1 MSEAASAKPPRRD
14 PTALHHII
22 GDGRL
27 HHSSRWVVGAAQRHF
42 VGEHVPD
49 PVASPRVTTSV
60 FPFECNIIP
69 IHPGY
74 TNNRHAPHT
83 EYQVLTRGEGSGRL
97 ERAAF
102 AGLSRVP
109 KAQDCTMKKASSR
122 PSRRTPHASH
132 ITLSR
137 MPGPRSTVHA
147 DALHAR
153 HMAHACV
160 RAAAGTLCVFPGAG
174 LLSTGEDWCLGRSR
188 VHGAHLQVCH
198 LLHIASLSRS
208 AW

>member
-1 MSEAASAKPPRRD
+1 MQRAGLRLDQPLRRPDVRSSISQTTPRRD

-60 FPFECNIIP
+60 FPFECNIIVFP

-74 TNNRHAPHT
+74 TKNRHAPHT
-83 EYQVLTRGEGSGRL
+83 EYQVLTRGKGSGTL

-109 KAQDCTMKKASSR
+109 KAQDCTMNDEKGIVTPLTEDPSRLTHQSSR
-122 PSRRTPHASH
+122 SHACQDH
-132 ITLSR
+132 
-137 MPGPRSTVHA
+137 GARST
-147 DALHAR
+147 L
-153 HMAHACV
+153 
-160 RAAAGTLCVFPGAG
+160 TLCMHA
-174 LLSTGEDWCLGRSR
+174 TW
-188 VHGAHLQVCH
+188 HMHA
-198 LLHIASLSRS
+198 
-208 AW
+208 